1 MDGGIWGVLIG
12 FNEATLVRNKSPSFT
27 VFSCTCA
34 KLFTLF
40 GLLVCLFFRVF
51 YTLMG
56 FILPNIHLHNPFV
69 QSPT

>member
-12 FNEATLVRNKSPSFT
+12 FNEATLVLNTFPSFT

-40 GLLVCLFFRVF
+40 GLFVF
-51 YTLMG
+51 QSTLH
-56 FILPNIHLHNPFV
+56 PCRLHTAKHT
-69 QSPT
+69 ST